1 MNITKAQT
9 SEAILFWASI
19 IALIYFLF
27 LNLNAELFNF
37 EFVFIS
43 VISELITI
51 PMLLVVFGI
60 LIFAAIKIIRKSY
73 SNVSYML
80 AIVVNAVIILT
91 WIVYSTTT

>member
-1 MNITKAQT
+1 MNTTNTQKT
-9 SEAILFWASI
+9 ESILFWVST
-19 IALIYFLF
+19 IALFYFAF
-27 LNLNAELFNF
+27 LYLNSELFNF